1 MHSWRIIQ
9 TAVFVNVT
17 QTDPSMIA
25 TRLLNVE
32 VYSQVARS
40 PSPSQLLPAVAE
52 PVRKLSFR
60 LQRGIMTVQQ
70 RRAHNIDRL
79 SRRLFPL
86 AFVVFNV
93 VYWLSYML

>member
-1 MHSWRIIQ
+1 MLSDK
-9 TAVFVNVT
+9 A
-17 QTDPSMIA
+17 DPWTVL
-25 TRLLNVE
+25 TRLQNVE
-32 VYSQVARS
+32 VYLQVSPS

-60 LQRGIMTVQQ
+60 LQSSIMTVQQ

>member
-1 MHSWRIIQ
+1 VI
-9 TAVFVNVT
+9 A
-17 QTDPSMIA
+17 DPW
-25 TRLLNVE
+25 TVPTGLLNVE
-32 VYSQVARS
+32 VYLQVSRS
-40 PSPSQLLPAVAE
+40 PSPSQLLPTVAE

-60 LQRGIMTVQQ
+60 LQSRIMTVQQ